1 MRRHLIEMLNKA
13 IIIVITTTLLLLWLY
28 LPLASH
34 FLRILRVKHRP
45 IWGKVLMRLW
55 SYRSWGMKVVFSW
68 KNATR
73 PEVIY
78 WNELSEWNTCDS
90 GATRLRNKWTRGKQ
104 RSKGLLVPF
113 EPKLKHT
120 TMGRVCGSVS
130 IFNMKFPMITPATFV
145 WIFQKNNPS
154 TFSSDD
160 KYSVRFSE
168 TEVDA
173 YTLIMCW
180 HLKRSL

>member
-45 IWGKVLMRLW
+45 KWEKVFMRLW

-73 PEVIY
+73 LEVIY

-120 TMGRVCGSVS
+120 TMDG
-130 IFNMKFPMITPATFV
+130 FV
-145 WIFQKNNPS
+145 
-154 TFSSDD
+154 
-160 KYSVRFSE
+160 VRFRYSIWNFRWSPLPLSYE
-168 TEVDA
+168 FSRKIILLLLAAMTNTVFA
-173 YTLIMCW
+173 STK
-180 HLKRSL
+180 LKLMLTR

>member
-1 MRRHLIEMLNKA
+1 MFIFIPMRRHLIEMLNKA

-45 IWGKVLMRLW
+45 IWGKVFMRLW

-120 TMGRVCGSVS
+120 TMGW
-130 IFNMKFPMITPATFV
+130 V
-145 WIFQKNNPS
+145 WSPLPLS
-154 TFSSDD
+154 YEFSRKIIILLLAAMTNTVFASA
-160 KYSVRFSE
+160 KLKL
-168 TEVDA
+168 
-173 YTLIMCW
+173 TLT
-180 HLKRSL
+180 S